1 MAKKSILSDFENK
14 FFDDFD
20 RFVKFTYTQL
30 CTDVNYGGVSPAY
43 TGYFASSWQVA
54 SSGYIKRE
62 APEVSQKR
70 RSKDFPW
77 REVYEDNWR
86 ARNAGTP
93 YTRARIAQE
102 EVHEP
107 SVMKRT
113 FSFRKVIRIGNTA
126 AYAPYALKAAEK
138 GSVAKFVQGDLRKL
152 VDRSFGDR
160 REMADLRVETAPTP
174 SQQGRFRGERAYTP
188 VMRGRDQ

>member
-20 RFVKFTYTQL
+20 TFVKFTYTQL

-70 RSKDFPW
+70 RSKEFPW

-93 YTRARIAQE
+93 YTKARIAQE

-138 GSVAKFVQGDLRKL
+138 GSVAKFVQGDLRRL

-160 REMADLRVETAPTP
+160 RGMADLQIQTGPTRP
-174 SQQGRFRGERAYTP
+174 GQRSYTR
-188 VMRGRDQ
+188 VMRNRD